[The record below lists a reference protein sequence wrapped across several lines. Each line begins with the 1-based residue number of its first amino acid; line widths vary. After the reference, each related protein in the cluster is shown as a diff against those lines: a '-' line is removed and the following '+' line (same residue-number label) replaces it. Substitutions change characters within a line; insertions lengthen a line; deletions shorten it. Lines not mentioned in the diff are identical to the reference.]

1 VADPT
6 SDKVARAYSSP
17 DWWYDLRGFCIL
29 HLTYRDGLI
38 RLLNFFAGNGS
49 LHHLEVAAGSGSFLQ
64 LVMQLRKLRGLP
76 PIQGTAIDYAP
87 SMLAGA
93 VRRFQRKQGW
103 KVELAD
109 ATRLPYANES
119 FETVNVANA
128 LHSIPNA
135 AQAVKEAFRVLRPG
149 GTLAV
154 NMILPPRGGTLSRS
168 IAGRV
173 NAWGM
178 RKGILVRPYEEEE
191 TRDMFLT
198 AGFQI
203 LQTQIRGNNYCLL
216 LKKP

>member
-1 VADPT
+1 
-6 SDKVARAYSSP
+6 
-17 DWWYDLRGFCIL
+17 
-29 HLTYRDGLI
+29 
-38 RLLNFFAGNGS
+38 
-49 LHHLEVAAGSGSFLQ
+49 
-64 LVMQLRKLRGLP
+64 MQLRRLKGLP

-93 VRRFQRKQGW
+93 VRRLKRKPGW

-109 ATRLPYANES
+109 ATHLPYANES
-119 FETVNVANA
+119 FETINVANA

-135 AQAVKEAFRVLRPG
+135 KQAVTEAFRVLRPG

-154 NMILPPRGGTLSRS
+154 NVILPPRGGKLTRS
-168 IAGRV
+168 IANRI

-191 TRDMFLT
+191 TRAMFLT

-203 LQTQIRGNNYCLL
+203 LRTQIRGNDYYLL